1 MNHNKLSELPDMLII
16 NKGKDNV
23 KWRAGDSVFI
33 DNVMFQKFSTFLIS
47 VNLRT
52 PMIAYGLQIQI
63 LDIAYMPLSLLLGM
77 LIVLLP
83 LLIIISNV
91 VTKLLRKLSEA
102 INEVPA
108 GDFEQQVEVMTHMM
122 KSEK

>member
-1 MNHNKLSELPDMLII
+1 
-16 NKGKDNV
+16 
-23 KWRAGDSVFI
+23 
-33 DNVMFQKFSTFLIS
+33 
-47 VNLRT
+47 
-52 PMIAYGLQIQI
+52 MIAYGLQIQI

-108 GDFEQQVEVMTHMM
+108 GDFEQQVEVMTHDEVGEVAECFNKMVYAI
-122 KSEK
+122 

>member
-23 KWRAGDSVFI
+23 KWRAGNSVFI

-63 LDIAYMPLSLLLGM
+63 LDIAYMPLSLLFGM

-108 GDFEQQVEVMTHMM
+108 GDFEQQMEVMTHMM

>member
-1 MNHNKLSELPDMLII
+1 MLII

-23 KWRAGDSVFI
+23 KWRAGNSVFI

-63 LDIAYMPLSLLLGM
+63 LDIAYMPLSLLFGM

>member
-1 MNHNKLSELPDMLII
+1 MLII

-23 KWRAGDSVFI
+23 KWRAGNSVFI

-63 LDIAYMPLSLLLGM
+63 LDIAYMPLSLLFGM

-91 VTKLLRKLSEA
+91 VTKLLRKFSEA

-108 GDFEQQVEVMTHMM
+108 GDFEQQVEVMTHDEVGEVAECFNKMVYAI
-122 KSEK
+122 

>member
-23 KWRAGDSVFI
+23 KWRAGNSVFI

-63 LDIAYMPLSLLLGM
+63 LDIAYMPLSLLFGM

>member
-1 MNHNKLSELPDMLII
+1 MNHNKVSELPDMLII

-23 KWRAGDSVFI
+23 KWRAGNSVFI

-63 LDIAYMPLSLLLGM
+63 LDIAYMPLSLLFGM